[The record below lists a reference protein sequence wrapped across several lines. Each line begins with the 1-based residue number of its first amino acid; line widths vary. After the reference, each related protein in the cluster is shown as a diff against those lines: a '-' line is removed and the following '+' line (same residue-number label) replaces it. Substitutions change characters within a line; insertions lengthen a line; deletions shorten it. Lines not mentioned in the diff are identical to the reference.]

1 MLLFAWIVAIGHG
14 APTTLPVTPTIS
26 PGTVAPLPDDPLA
39 EARRRYHQADYAG
52 QGPSSSPSWPSEK
65 LARSCDHL
73 LLGRIY
79 MELGLY
85 NRASSVFYRCDEEG
99 GDAKVAAWY
108 EAVADLKRGRP
119 HATIREC
126 LDYIEQYKRDG
137 G

>member
-52 QGPSSSPSWPSEK
+52 ARAILEPFLAERDSWPV
-65 LARSCDHL
+65 RSATRL

-79 MELGLY
+79 MELVCTTAPA
-85 NRASSVFYRCDEEG
+85 RSSTR
-99 GDAKVAAWY
+99 
-108 EAVADLKRGRP
+108 
-119 HATIREC
+119 
-126 LDYIEQYKRDG
+126 
-137 G
+137 